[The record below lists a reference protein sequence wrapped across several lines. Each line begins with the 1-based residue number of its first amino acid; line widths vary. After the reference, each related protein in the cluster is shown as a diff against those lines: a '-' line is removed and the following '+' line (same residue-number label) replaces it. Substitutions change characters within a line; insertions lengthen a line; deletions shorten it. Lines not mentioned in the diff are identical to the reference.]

1 MTGLLHDAA
10 YMYFIYALSLRFC
23 ALTFEILTA
32 SDKENALVEAD
43 AFTDLAMFDWL
54 TVDRIV

>member
-10 YMYFIYALSLRFC
+10 YMYFIYALTLRFC

-43 AFTDLAMFDWL
+43 AFTDLAMFD
-54 TVDRIV
+54 